1 MFVASSRILG
11 ADGRAGMSSLVAEG
25 GAGEH
30 PCALAVRPVVSRI
43 GAVRRQKQL
52 RLSPE
57 FTFSFCPG
65 PSLLVQG
72 CARDGRLAPP
82 GICQTLCREEEAVLH
97 DIKACATP
105 RRGGDW
111 RTPDARPV

>member
-1 MFVASSRILG
+1 MRF
-11 ADGRAGMSSLVAEG
+11 GRASGCLPDRRCQAAE
-25 GAGEH
+25 A
-30 PCALAVRPVVSRI
+30 S
-43 GAVRRQKQL
+43 
-52 RLSPE
+52 LSPE